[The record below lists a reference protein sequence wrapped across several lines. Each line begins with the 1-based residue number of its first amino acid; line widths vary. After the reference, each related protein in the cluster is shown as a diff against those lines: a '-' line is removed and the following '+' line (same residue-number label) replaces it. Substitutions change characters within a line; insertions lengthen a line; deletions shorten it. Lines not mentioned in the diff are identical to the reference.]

1 MLYLGNIPFKKD
13 QIMTKVLFIGLG
25 SAGQRHLRI
34 LIKILGTKDAEFFCY
49 RSSKRNLLI
58 DDNLKT
64 KNIKSL
70 EKYYKIKGVSSQNLN
85 KYKFDI
91 VYITN
96 PIYRHM
102 YFALKFAKLGANI
115 FIEKPLSHNLNNVSL
130 LSRIAKKNKIKICI
144 GYQLRFHPGIQFI
157 KEIIKNKKLGNMLDG
172 TFHFGE
178 YLPLM
183 HKYENYIQTHMAK
196 KKEGGGAV
204 LCLSHE
210 VDLVRYLLGEPKI
223 LSSSIRKLSNLKIDV
238 EDKLNAKLKFE
249 KNVLINLEVNF
260 IDNPS
265 KHFINLNFEHG
276 VVTWDYIDNCVFYV
290 NNKKNIKK
298 KIVFKKFKRNMM
310 FVDQAKNF
318 INSIKYNK
326 KMVTDIKEGIKTLKL
341 CILLKKNGIKK

>member
-1 MLYLGNIPFKKD
+1 
-13 QIMTKVLFIGLG
+13 MTKVLFIGLG

-34 LIKILGTKDAEFFCY
+34 LIKILGRKDTEFFCY
-49 RSSKRNLLI
+49 RETRRNLLI

-64 KNIKSL
+64 KKIKSL
-70 EKYYKIKGVSSQNLN
+70 EKYYKIKGVSSKNLD

-115 FIEKPLSHNLNNVSL
+115 FIEKPLSHNLKNVNL
-130 LSRIAKKNKIKICI
+130 LNTIAIKNKIKICV

-157 KEIIKNKKLGNMLDG
+157 KKIITNKKLGKILDG

-183 HKYENYIQTHMAK
+183 HKYENYTQTHMAK

-223 LSSSIRKLSNLKIDV
+223 LSSSIKKLSNLKIDV
-238 EDKLNAKLKFE
+238 EDKLNAKLKFK

-260 IDNPS
+260 IDNPP
-265 KHFINLNFEHG
+265 KHSINLNFEHG
-276 VVTWDYIDNCVFYV
+276 HVIWDYIDNCVFYV

-298 KIVFKKFKRNMM
+298 RIIFKKFKRSTM
-310 FVDQAKNF
+310 FVDQAKDF
-318 INSIKYNK
+318 INSIKFNK
-326 KMVTDIKEGIKTLKL
+326 KMLTDIKEGIKTLKL